1 MLPKLSNKILKF
13 SAVNIFLWEVRPSL
27 ILSTLIQSI
36 MFLPAFVP
44 GYVKQ
49 PTSVMMPQQKLGN
62 KHLCKF
68 STQREK
74 KVSESLSQVDNESLW
89 GTLL

>member
-1 MLPKLSNKILKF
+1 
-13 SAVNIFLWEVRPSL
+13 
-27 ILSTLIQSI
+27 

-49 PTSVMMPQQKLGN
+49 LTSVMMQQKLGN
-62 KHLCKF
+62 KYLCKF
-68 STQREK
+68 STQCEK
-74 KVSESLSQVDNESLW
+74 SESSQVDNESLW